1 MAEKADKAKASAVKP
16 KQYLY
21 IVQSSNERT
30 KCKIGVTENLKRRL
44 KDYNSITGKS
54 KDEVFSFLFTCE
66 VKNMN
71 KIEGD
76 IKNAKSHLR
85 EQENREMYF
94 YNDALFREYVDFI
107 KSNEAFV
114 RELSVKAEEK
124 KSIVKIIKKTTPSLK
139 DRGLTTKKV
148 LLRAQRL
155 KNNDEFF
162 TRYEDIE
169 KELSMYD
176 GKIWKDKVVFC
187 NCDDAVDKDERKTSA
202 FSLFF
207 LRNFKRLQLKKLI
220 CTHYGGGLNLFD
232 QEPKGY
238 VFTKDGYKEIYDK
251 PEGYNGGF
259 EEALSLKILNEE
271 ADIVCTNPPFS
282 RSIEYWKY
290 LFKSKKKFIIISN
303 ISIVLTTAYFNYFK
317 SGKVWAGYNEIDV
330 FLNSK
335 KEETR
340 AAGYWFTNI
349 HIKNRPRYKQLKI
362 MPLKEIP
369 EKYKKYDDART
380 LLVDNSYIPG
390 DYKKPFAVSTRT
402 ILNGILEKGYAMVND
417 KEYRPYID
425 GSECYSRIMI
435 QKKQGGRQ

>member
-1 MAEKADKAKASAVKP
+1 MAKKTDKAKTSARKP

-21 IVQSSNERT
+21 IVQSSNEKT
-30 KCKIGVTENLKRRL
+30 KCKIGITNDLKRRL

-54 KDEVFSFLFTCE
+54 KDETFSYLFTCE

-71 KIEGD
+71 KIEND

-94 YNDALFREYVDFI
+94 YNDALFKEYVDFI
-107 KSNEAFV
+107 KSNDMFV
-114 RELSVKAEEK
+114 REISIKNDEK
-124 KSIVKIIKKTTPSLK
+124 KEIVKIVKRTTPSLK
-139 DRGLTTKKV
+139 DRGLTEKKV
-148 LLRAQRL
+148 LLRAQKL
-155 KNNDEFF
+155 QNNDEFF

-176 GKIWKDKVVFC
+176 IKIWKDNVVFC
-187 NCDDAVDKDERKTSA
+187 NCDDAVDKNERKTSA

-207 LRNFKRLQLKKLI
+207 LKNFRKLKLKKLI

-238 VFTKDGYKEIYDK
+238 IFTKEGYKEIYTK

-259 EEALSLKILNEE
+259 EEKISLKILNEE

-282 RSIEYWKY
+282 RSIDYWKY
-290 LFKSKKKFIIISN
+290 LINSKKKFIIISN

-317 SGKVWAGYNEIDV
+317 NKKVWAGYNEIDV
-330 FLNSK
+330 FLNAK

-349 HIKNRPRYKQLKI
+349 HIKNRTRYKQLK
-362 MPLKEIP
+362 MLPLKEIP
-369 EKYKKYDDART
+369 EKYKKYDDSKT
-380 LLVDNSYIPG
+380 LLVDNSYIPN
-390 DYKKPFAVSTRT
+390 DYKKPFAVSTRP
-402 ILNGILEKGYAMVND
+402 ILNGILEKGYIMVND
-417 KEYRPYID
+417 KEYRPYIN
-425 GSECYSRIMI
+425 GKECYSRIMI
-435 QKKQGGRQ
+435 QKK